1 MTRGFAEM
9 KRFGIVAGAVS
20 GVAALAG
27 AAALLLGGALPS
39 NASTAQVK
47 TVAASNSTAVTYS
60 LRYFDRYSEGAHA
73 SAVLPKT
80 WREVQLAQWQTRFDD
95 RANNRMIRFDVLYN
109 YKIST
114 VTALNRK
121 IAALK
126 GTRGLHIVGTSTV
139 AMKSTRNQGRL
150 QVSTVVYTYKS
161 GSTTRWVATRYI
173 GQQGGSNAEI
183 EISVA
188 GSPAQS
194 KVLGA
199 VINNATVSL
208 ALAG

>member
-1 MTRGFAEM
+1 M

-39 NASTAQVK
+39 NAATEQIK
-47 TVAASNSTAVTYS
+47 TVASSNSTASTPV
-60 LRYFDRYSEGAHA
+60 RYKTRFFLHYSEGNHA
-73 SAVLPKT
+73 MAVLPTT
-80 WREVQLAQWQTRFDD
+80 WRDVELGDWQARFDD
-95 RANNRMIRFDVLYN
+95 SANNRMIRFDNNYN
-109 YKIST
+109 YKIGT

-139 AMKSTRNQGRL
+139 GMNSTNHEGRL
-150 QVSTVVYTYKS
+150 TVSTVVYTYKS
-161 GSTTRWVATRYI
+161 GNTTRWVATRYV
-173 GQQGGSNAEI
+173 GLDGSKSADV
-183 EISVA
+183 EISTA
-188 GSPAQS
+188 GSPADS

-199 VINNATVSL
+199 VINYATTSL